1 MRYKSD
7 HSNPHSVFV
16 LSLQIRFQLSGN
28 HLLSERYQ
36 NENNTYI
43 AQLWV
48 MGYKQQHCDLI
59 NINEI
64 SRAWR
69 EDCQLMA
76 SGFVRALNNCGEAK
90 ILRIQTL
97 RGQIRPFSD
106 HFTQK
111 GPNSDQVRQN
121 RT

>member
-7 HSNPHSVFV
+7 HSRGHKLAWIQ
-16 LSLQIRFQLSGN
+16 LSLALPELSTAQP
-28 HLLSERYQ
+28 LLALFSPTLTYLILPNLGTAQPQRYQ

-64 SRAWR
+64 SQAR
-69 EDCQLMA
+69 
-76 SGFVRALNNCGEAK
+76 VV
-90 ILRIQTL
+90 
-97 RGQIRPFSD
+97 
-106 HFTQK
+106 TQPK
-111 GPNSDQVRQN
+111 
-121 RT
+121 